1 MNPTLQQL
9 QQELSSSVQGLD
21 AKQTQLR
28 PPAHPDKWSIQ
39 QIVEHL
45 LLTYAATEPA
55 LKARLSKGAPT
66 RAKPTLSQRA
76 GNLALFRLGYFP
88 RGRKAP
94 PPVTPQ
100 PSLPLCGED
109 LKQAI
114 TESLTSLDKLC
125 AEAANLFG
133 DTAPCASHMIL
144 GPLSLDQW
152 RRFQLVHGEHHIKQ
166 IAAIRRAHHV

>member
-1 MNPTLQQL
+1 MNSTLQQL
-9 QQELSSSVQGLD
+9 QQELSSSVQGLN
-21 AKQTQLR
+21 ATQTQLR

-45 LLTYAATEPA
+45 LLSYAATEPA
-55 LKARLSKGAPT
+55 LKARLAKGSPT
-66 RAKPTLSQRA
+66 RAKPTISQRV
-76 GNLALFRLGYFP
+76 GNLALLRLGYFP

-94 PPVTPQ
+94 PLVTPK
-100 PSLPLCGED
+100 STLPLCGED

-114 TESLTSLDKLC
+114 SESLTSLDNLC
-125 AEAANLFG
+125 AEAANTFG
-133 DTAPCASHMIL
+133 DTSPCASHLVL

-166 IAAIRRAHHV
+166 IAAIRKAHHV